1 VLQRKKHQLLKKTV
15 LQRKKL
21 QLLKKKLLLKKIK
34 KLKNHMKSLQAKLK
48 NPKKM
53 LLKKK
58 HMLLKKMQKKKL
70 LHLELK
76 NPLELNP
83 VLNLVLN
90 LEKTENQR
98 KMPSQKLLNFVKL
111 FKLELSRKQRKFVL
125 LLPSIFQLRLDLIVI
140 LNILVNLFQLV
151 LNSINSQSLKPHLLL
166 NLQ

>member
-58 HMLLKKMQKKKL
+58 HLLLKKMQKKKL

-76 NPLELNP
+76 NPLE
-83 VLNLVLN
+83 LNLVLN